1 MHHVIK
7 CMHKMV
13 ERGAL
18 LLSNLDKIIIIFEQ
32 RVNGSNMLDQLKRAE
47 NTVSKLFVGD
57 LWFCFFGIVGVALDV
72 EFNLFIQILDF
83 SF

>member
-1 MHHVIK
+1 
-7 CMHKMV
+7 MHKMV

-18 LLSNLDKIIIIFEQ
+18 LLSNLDKIIVVFEQ
-32 RVNGSNMLDQLKRAE
+32 RVNGSNLLDQLKRAE
-47 NTVSKLFVGD
+47 NAVLKLFVGD
-57 LWFCFFGIVGVALDV
+57 RWFCFFCIVGVALDV